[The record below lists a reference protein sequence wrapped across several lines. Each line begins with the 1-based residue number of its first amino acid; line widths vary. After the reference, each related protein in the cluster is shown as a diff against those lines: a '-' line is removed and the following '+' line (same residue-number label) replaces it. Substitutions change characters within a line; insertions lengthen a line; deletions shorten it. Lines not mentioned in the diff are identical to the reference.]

1 MKSVPAIFIIAQL
14 TDQWM
19 PPPEWASDSATLGL
33 VVMSGEADVTV
44 PAAPLRLTACTATFV
59 PTRQATGIR
68 FQAANAVIWLMDN
81 SEATDLTLDC
91 IQPVDETAA
100 TVIHDVFFEHQR
112 PTSHQASALRFVCH
126 QLQNRN
132 AEAADIHTSDQLVA
146 NIVAYMQAHLDEPIT
161 LEMLEQ
167 EFGFSRTAIAKRF
180 QSERG
185 ETPIRALARLRLD
198 HARHLLQSTDLT
210 ISQIAHATGYKDLA
224 GFSHFFK
231 QHAGQAPSEFRNNC
245 RWLV

>member
-1 MKSVPAIFIIAQL
+1 MTAIATIADT
-14 TDQWM
+14 TDLWT
-19 PPPEWASDSATLGL
+19 PPFKWQDDTAVLGF
-33 VVMSGEADVTV
+33 VVMSGEAEVTA
-44 PAAPLRLTACTATFV
+44 PAAPLLLTACTAAFIPV
-59 PTRQATGIR
+59 RQAINIR
-68 FQAANAVIWLMDN
+68 LREANAVVWLVDDADVT
-81 SEATDLTLDC
+81 ELVLDS
-91 IQPVDETAA
+91 ILPVDETAA

-112 PTSHQASALRFVCH
+112 PELHRSSALRFVCH
-126 QLQNRN
+126 QLQNRTRES
-132 AEAADIHTSDQLVA
+132 AGAQTSDGLA
-146 NIVAYMQAHLDEPIT
+146 ASIVAYMQAHLDEPIT
-161 LEMLEQ
+161 LEVLEQ
-167 EFGFSRTAIAKRF
+167 EFGCNRSAIAKRF

-231 QHAGQAPSEFRNNC
+231 QHAGQSPSDFRNNC